1 MEASDP
7 GQPIA
12 YQALASGTPVHD
24 REGLK
29 VGEVRSVLAVE
40 EEDVFDGLVITTAH
54 GTRFIDA
61 PDIVHIAERRVDLKL
76 TGAEVARQPEHEEG
90 TPTYSLEASSG
101 RWQDLWRRITLRR
114 LWKRD

>member
-12 YQALASGTPVHD
+12 YRALASGTPVYD
-24 REGLK
+24 SQGLK
-29 VGEVRSVLAVE
+29 IGNVRSVLAVE
-40 EEDVFDGLVITTAH
+40 EEDVFDGLIIITAH

-61 PDIVHIAERRVDLKL
+61 PDIAHIAERRVDLKL
-76 TGAEVARQPEHEEG
+76 TEAGVANQPEHEEG
-90 TPTYSLEASSG
+90 TPSYHLEAPSG
-101 RWQDLWRRITLRR
+101 RRQDLWRRFTLRR